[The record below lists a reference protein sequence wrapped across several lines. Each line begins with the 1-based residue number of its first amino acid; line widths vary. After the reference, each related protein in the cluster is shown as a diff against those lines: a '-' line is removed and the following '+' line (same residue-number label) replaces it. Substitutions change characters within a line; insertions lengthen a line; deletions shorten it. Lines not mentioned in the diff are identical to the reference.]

1 MELMMLGWFKKFI
14 GLGDEV
20 SPSPSAP
27 SPTPPPAFP
36 TGAHHGGRR
45 GGGSRHGRP
54 HNGPYRPP
62 NNVYI
67 TPQWYPYPSYPYP
80 DSYDFL
86 TATSIDAESGRDKT
100 TILQEILKSIQNS
113 NVSDD
118 EKIRMI
124 QQIVKIFA
132 K

>member
-1 MELMMLGWFKKFI
+1 MLGWFKKFI
-14 GLGDEV
+14 GLGEEV
-20 SPSPSAP
+20 AP
-27 SPTPPPAFP
+27 APTPPTP
-36 TGAHHGGRR
+36 TNASNAAGPQNRGGRR
-45 GGGSRHGRP
+45 NGGGPRHGGGGRH

-67 TPQWYPYPSYPYP
+67 TPQWYPYPNYPYP

-86 TATSIDAESGRDKT
+86 TATSIDAESGQDKT

-113 NVSDD
+113 NVSND

-132 K
+132 R